1 MRLLRSSA
9 IVAGFT
15 MLSRILGFGRDIL
28 IARFLGTTGVV
39 EAFVVAFRFPNFFRR
54 LVAEGA
60 FTAAFVPLFSKKLE
74 KDGTRAAMEFADRVM
89 AVLIVVLAI
98 FTILAEIFMPW
109 LMAVIAP
116 GFTENP
122 EIFDAAVLFT
132 RLTMPYLLCMALVAM
147 MSGMLNST
155 YRFAA
160 AAGAP
165 ILLNII
171 LILGLVFAR
180 TLFDTP
186 AHMLSALVTVSGIAQ
201 YLLLAWA
208 CHRAG
213 MTLRF
218 PRPRLTPEVRRLL
231 RLMIPGAIGA
241 GMTQINLLV
250 GTIIASFISGAVSI
264 LYFADRVY
272 QFPLGMIGIAIGTAL
287 LPELSR
293 TLARAPDTANGVQN
307 RALELSMLLTLPA
320 TAALIAIAEPIA
332 TVMFQYG
339 RFTAADAANTG
350 WALVAFSSG
359 LPAYVL
365 IKILNPGFYARHDT
379 RTPVVFAVSSMVTN
393 IVLSV
398 GLVWPPFGLPSMGFI
413 GIAVATAVAA
423 WLNAGLLA
431 ISLFRRGHWQPDRRL
446 ASRLPRVLAA
456 SIAMGLA
463 LLPLAGWLDPWLV
476 GMVWQRVLA
485 MLALVLAGM
494 VVFAALV
501 LVLKGANP
509 EDVRRILRRPRR
521 KKDDAPAAE
530 SGNDG

>member
-74 KDGTRAAMEFADRVM
+74 KDGTHAAMEFADRVM
-89 AVLIVVLAI
+89 AVLVVVLAI
-98 FTILAEIFMPW
+98 FTLFAEIFMPW
-109 LMAVIAP
+109 LMRVIAP
-116 GFTENP
+116 GFAEKP
-122 EIFDAAVLFT
+122 ELFDTAVLFT
-132 RLTMPYLLCMALVAM
+132 RLTMPYLLCMALVGM

-171 LILGLVFAR
+171 LIAGLVFAR
-180 TLFDTP
+180 DWFQTP
-186 AHMLSALVTVSGIAQ
+186 AHMLSMLVTVSGIAQ
-201 YLLLAWA
+201 YILLAWA

-213 MTLRF
+213 LTLRF
-218 PRPRLTPEVRRLL
+218 PRPRLTPEVKRLL
-231 RLMIPGAIGA
+231 KLMIPGAIGA

-293 TLARAPDTANGVQN
+293 TLASDAKAANGVQN
-307 RALELSMLLTLPA
+307 RAVELSMLLTLPA

-339 RFTAADAANTG
+339 RFTPEDAAKTG
-350 WALVAFSSG
+350 WALVAFSIG

-379 RTPVVFAVSSMVTN
+379 RTPVVFAVTSMVTN
-393 IVLSV
+393 IVLSI
-398 GLVWPPFGLPSMGFI
+398 GFVWPPFGLPSLGFV
-413 GIAVATAVAA
+413 GIALATAIAA
-423 WLNAGLLA
+423 WLNSGLLA
-431 ISLFRRGHWQPDRRL
+431 LSLLRRGHWRIDRRL
-446 ASRLPRVLAA
+446 VARLPRVLAA
-456 SIAMGLA
+456 AVAMGLA
-463 LLPLAGWLDPWLV
+463 LLPLAAWLDPWIE

-485 MLALVLAGM
+485 MLALVISGM
-494 VVFAALV
+494 VVFAVLV
-501 LVLKGANP
+501 LVLRGA
-509 EDVRRILRRPRR
+509 DTGDIKRILRRPRR
-521 KKDDAPAAE
+521 KSKAVEA
-530 SGNDG
+530 DGDENG